1 MINTDVFPNSI
12 IMSHILLNNQ
22 FNMVFVHISDMILN
36 KECVGLRGQEL
47 NKSIFNSCFL
57 RIDKESRCVLKCTFD
72 DNDVIC
78 TTINCFCY
86 DKQMLV
92 YELSD
97 DINHMRI
104 C

>member
-1 MINTDVFPNSI
+1 MHAEMHLEI
-12 IMSHILLNNQ
+12 
-22 FNMVFVHISDMILN
+22 
-36 KECVGLRGQEL
+36 
-47 NKSIFNSCFL
+47 
-57 RIDKESRCVLKCTFD
+57 FD

-92 YELSD
+92 YEQSD
-97 DINHMRI
+97 DIHHMRI